1 MRLCKTRTLAHGESQ
16 TLTLKAPWRNFASY
30 DDSGVTGHKSAFV
43 LEAGEYRFSLG
54 TDVRSAEE
62 AFTVTLPLMV
72 VEQLESAA
80 APAVAFE
87 RLRPSADGTPAWE
100 PVPTEEERPE
110 PRRAARLPR
119 EWLQTGN
126 KGIRLRDVADGTT
139 AMADFVAQFSDEE
152 LCTIVRGEGM
162 NSPRVTPGTA
172 GAIGGVSDAL
182 QRYGLPAA
190 CCSDG
195 PSGIRMDC
203 GTVAFAMPNG
213 TCLAATFNEGL
224 SEELY
229 SMEGLELRKT
239 MWIRCL
245 ALASTFTAI
254 R

>member
-1 MRLCKTRTLAHGESQ
+1 
-16 TLTLKAPWRNFASY
+16 
-30 DDSGVTGHKSAFV
+30 
-43 LEAGEYRFSLG
+43 
-54 TDVRSAEE
+54 
-62 AFTVTLPLMV
+62 
-72 VEQLESAA
+72 
-80 APAVAFE
+80 
-87 RLRPSADGTPAWE
+87 
-100 PVPTEEERPE
+100 
-110 PRRAARLPR
+110 
-119 EWLQTGN
+119 
-126 KGIRLRDVADGTT
+126 
-139 AMADFVAQFSDEE
+139 
-152 LCTIVRGEGM
+152 M

-213 TCLAATFNEGL
+213 TCLAATFNEEL